1 MPEIEF
7 QPFYVD
13 ETVSWLFST
22 VLEMFSLV
30 GLNKKRWVLIC
41 IKPYLM
47 QIRFPDIQLFS
58 FRLVKTI
65 FYFQNQ
71 LFRLSFGFLFRF
83 ICVSFQLCL
92 LAASSI
98 SFYVH
103 KASLLLHKFH
113 FWSFWQ
119 CSVTHVLILTFFQV
133 TNCCVHYF
141 LPFMLCYSFFSHF
154 SPSFPIFLGLSF
166 AVSLSTFSKIN
177 LSTLCFLFLL
187 YHW

>member
-13 ETVSWLFST
+13 ETASWLFST
-22 VLEMFSLV
+22 VLDMFSLV

-98 SFYVH
+98 SFMFIKQVYYCTNFIFGPVLFNEKH
-103 KASLLLHKFH
+103 KKSFH
-113 FWSFWQ
+113 RTYNFRKNNDFNSIAVPGPCTRF
-119 CSVTHVLILTFFQV
+119 THRIIRWVARTTKELPVLPV
-133 TNCCVHYF
+133 
-141 LPFMLCYSFFSHF
+141 
-154 SPSFPIFLGLSF
+154 
-166 AVSLSTFSKIN
+166 
-177 LSTLCFLFLL
+177 
-187 YHW
+187 